1 MDAYRKGTGIG
12 EGPQLL
18 ITNTFKHNH
27 MNIYVSNLQS
37 YFKDEDLHALFAPYG
52 NIVSSKVIMDRYT
65 GTSRGFGFVEMS
77 TAAEGQE
84 AIKELDG
91 KVIDGRA
98 IGVSVAKERS
108 ERSGNGRSFR

>member
-1 MDAYRKGTGIG
+1 MDADRESAKAGYCTRT
-12 EGPQLL
+12 L
-18 ITNTFKHNH
+18 ITNTFKFNH
-27 MNIYVSNLQS
+27 MNIYVSNLQT
-37 YFKDEDLHALFAPYG
+37 YFKDEDLHGLFAPYG
-52 NIVSSKVIMDRYT
+52 NVVSSKVIMDRYT
-65 GTSRGFGFVEMS
+65 GASRGFGFVEMS

-108 ERSGNGRSFR
+108 ERPGNGRSFR

>member
-1 MDAYRKGTGIG
+1 
-12 EGPQLL
+12 
-18 ITNTFKHNH
+18 
-27 MNIYVSNLQS
+27 MNIYVSNLLS
-37 YFKDEDLHALFAPYG
+37 YFKDEDLHGLFAPYG
-52 NIVSSKVIMDRYT
+52 NVVSSKVIMDRYT

-77 TAAEGQE
+77 TAGEGQE

-108 ERSGNGRSFR
+108 ERPGNGRSFR